1 MELRA
6 PAPEREN
13 MSLRHEELTPDE
25 LALQEGL
32 DRSWAYAQKAL
43 ADPAF
48 RAELE
53 QAIDRADNSSAPTI
67 SKSEFLAQTEYSI
80 E

>member
-1 MELRA
+1 
-6 PAPEREN
+6 
-13 MSLRHEELTPDE
+13 MSLRHEELTPGE
-25 LALQEGL
+25 LAIQEGL

-48 RAELE
+48 RAELG

-67 SKSEFLAQTEYSI
+67 SKSEFWAQTEYSI

>member
-1 MELRA
+1 VALHRDD
-6 PAPEREN
+6 
-13 MSLRHEELTPDE
+13 LTPEE

-32 DRSWAYAQKAL
+32 DRSWAYGQKAL

-53 QAIDRADNSSAPTI
+53 ASIGRAEQSTVRPI
-67 SKSEFLAQTEYSI
+67 SKAEFLAKTEPI
-80 E
+80 AVTNR

>member
-1 MELRA
+1 MI
-6 PAPEREN
+6 
-13 MSLRHEELTPDE
+13 MSLRHEELTPEE
-25 LALQEGL
+25 LALQAGL
-32 DRSWAYAQKAL
+32 DRSWAYAQNAL

-53 QAIDRADNSSAPTI
+53 QAIDRANRSSAVPI
-67 SKSEFLAQTEYSI
+67 SKAEFLAQTEYSI